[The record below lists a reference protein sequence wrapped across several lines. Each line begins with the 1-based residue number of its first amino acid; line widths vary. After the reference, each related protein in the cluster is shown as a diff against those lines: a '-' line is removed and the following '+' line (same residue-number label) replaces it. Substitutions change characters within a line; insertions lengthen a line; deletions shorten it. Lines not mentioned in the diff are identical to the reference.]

1 MATPPVHWYFRNRF
15 LPNSLGAGISPPNT
29 CSMRN
34 LTIFALLVCAFAAVS
49 SAQDNRVFD
58 WTPANS
64 ETIPLEPASLHAG
77 RVYHPAAG
85 GGNMH
90 VQIDSRYPVTVAMV
104 WADEWNAAM
113 QDPAASPNF
122 SFLCLKEHVTSSIY
136 ECHLPSERP
145 MILTFRDERK
155 PQKPVVATIGAVLG
169 PGARPFM
176 SFNDLHIQYY
186 SWSCVNNCVLPCF
199 EWRRIL
205 NEKYE
210 ITPAPKVYSLMT
222 PDHDDQELN
231 VKIKSPIPLTV
242 ALLPSHLADQVY
254 DKTVSLSDA
263 LGKTGCKE
271 RGVQSMSF
279 HCSFNV
285 ANGTQTLLILPDI
298 DVSGHKK
305 ANVEVKTVKC
315 VDHCELLAPPPNP

>member
-1 MATPPVHWYFRNRF
+1 MRKI
-15 LPNSLGAGISPPNT
+15 SLFAG
-29 CSMRN
+29 
-34 LTIFALLVCAFAAVS
+34 LLVCALAFAAIA

-77 RVYHPAAG
+77 RTYHPAAG

-90 VQIDSRYPVTVAMV
+90 VDIESRYPVTVAMA
-104 WADEWNAAM
+104 WADEWNTAM
-113 QDPAASPNF
+113 QHPGAPMNF
-122 SFLCLKEHVTSSIY
+122 DFLCVKEHVTRGIY

-145 MILTFRDERK
+145 MIITFRDERR
-155 PQKPVVATIGAVLG
+155 PEKPVVSTIGVILG
-169 PGARPFM
+169 PGARPFF
-176 SFNDLHIQYY
+176 SPNDLHIQYY
-186 SWSCVNNCVLPCF
+186 SWTCVNNCIQPCF

-210 ITPAPKVYSLMT
+210 MTAAPKAYSLMT
-222 PDHDDQELN
+222 PDHDGQELS

-254 DKTVSLSDA
+254 DKAVSLTDA
-263 LGKTGCKE
+263 LDQTGCKE

-279 HCSFNV
+279 NCTFNV
-285 ANGTQTLLILPDI
+285 ANGSQTLFILPDI
-298 DVSGHKK
+298 NFSGHKK
-305 ANVEVKTVKC
+305 ANVEVNTVKC
-315 VDHCELLAPPPNP
+315 VDHCDLLSPPLNP